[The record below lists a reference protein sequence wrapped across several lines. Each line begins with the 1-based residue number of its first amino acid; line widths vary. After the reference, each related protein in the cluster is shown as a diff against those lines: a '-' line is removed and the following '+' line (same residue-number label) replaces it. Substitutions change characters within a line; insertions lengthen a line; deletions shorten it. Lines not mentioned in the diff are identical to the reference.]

1 VPDSFQG
8 SRYPRDAPTKRV
20 LKTVAS
26 ELITLEVRDRRR
38 WRQWLTRNHSSS
50 PGVWVV
56 FHKAHT
62 GVQSIDYEDL
72 VCEALCFGWVD
83 SLIKRLDENRF
94 ARKLT
99 PRRSGSKWSDSNRKR
114 WASLREAGL
123 LAPAG
128 SSAAPTA
135 RTYSPGPVVP
145 ELPDYIARA
154 LQVNARAWKFFS
166 DLAPSSRRDFVVWIH
181 VAKRTATREQRIRES
196 VALLAAGKKLGL
208 K

>member
-1 VPDSFQG
+1 MIP
-8 SRYPRDAPTKRV
+8 
-20 LKTVAS
+20 
-26 ELITLEVRDRRR
+26 
-38 WRQWLTRNHSSS
+38 SS

-94 ARKLT
+94 ARKVT
-99 PRRSGSKWSDSNRKR
+99 PRRSSSKWSDSNRKR
-114 WASLREAGL
+114 WASLKEAGL

-135 RTYSPGPVVP
+135 RTYSPRPVVP
-145 ELPDYIARA
+145 ELPDVHCEGATGERQGVEILQRPGA
-154 LQVNARAWKFFS
+154 LQPPRLRRM
-166 DLAPSSRRDFVVWIH
+166 DSRCQAHRDTGAAHCRIGCVAGGREEAGIEVVERLLRYYATLV
-181 VAKRTATREQRIRES
+181 VASR
-196 VALLAAGKKLGL
+196 
-208 K
+208 